1 DLLAELGVCL
11 DERSLGGREWAGLG
25 EDRLGDADLAD
36 VVEERAQLESLEPTT
51 VETEPLADLERKICD
66 PARVGGRVLVVR
78 FERVGERL
86 HRLEE
91 RPLEATEVA
100 GVGQRELRLVR
111 NPGQQAQVPLRELTV

>member
-1 DLLAELGVCL
+1 MADNRPDFLESVDGADDLLAELGVCL
-11 DERSLGGREWAGLG
+11 DERSLGRREWPGLG

-51 VETEPLADLERKICD
+51 VETEPLADLERQIRD
-66 PARVGGRVLVVR
+66 PARVRGRVLVVR
-78 FERVGERL
+78 LERVGERL

-100 GVGQRELRLVR
+100 GVRQRQFR
-111 NPGQQAQVPLRELTV
+111 